1 MRLQLPLLRQIL
13 PISLPQTK
21 RTNPSRTRWDKKE
34 RCWVALADHTWGI
47 IGMKADMEALK
58 DQMASMMEAMLS
70 MKRMMESNT
79 AAVAVSNAAVKTVP
93 THPSATPA
101 YRGRL

>member
-1 MRLQLPLLRQIL
+1 LPLLRQIL

-47 IGMKADMEALK
+47 IGMKADIEALK

-70 MKRMMESNT
+70 MKRMMDHTRGTHS
-79 AAVAVSNAAVKTVP
+79 KTRVM
-93 THPSATPA
+93 
-101 YRGRL
+101 GEIEEV